1 MMSDSVLEFGF
12 AKEGRQI
19 GVAKLPLGSAGEW
32 IESSVFN
39 WGQPTQVTVDRAP
52 QGRRFMDSG
61 GYIEDIKEGVA
72 EGVKGALTQMG
83 VGGNQ
88 NQPDMPAQQQS
99 GGQQNQIPQN
109 QIRDVPGMP
118 MGANKGQIEAMNQF
132 TSEMAKAF
140 ENGLSHLKLEAPNLK
155 ELKIDRV
162 QLSQLN
168 DQIQG
173 LVSKEQ
179 SLSSAAKENKLQHEE
194 SRRRLD
200 KLANQEHK
208 TSSEIKELD
217 GRTKALMTVVD
228 EKRNFIKDIENSF
241 KKEKEN
247 HEMSL
252 KRKEAI
258 LVRSQDILEKKKKL
272 EEKIRSLVDGNIKLS
287 IDLDPYLSKTLG
299 IVDSEII
306 AHKEAMESLQQKI
319 DATALEIS
327 HLELQVVDNSERQK
341 MVDLE
346 LQHVQ
351 EKKAKVQ
358 SELGLIT
365 KARTE
370 TENKLGSIAESKK
383 ELQAKLQMLME
394 EARDE

>member
-1 MMSDSVLEFGF
+1 M
-12 AKEGRQI
+12 
-19 GVAKLPLGSAGEW
+19 
-32 IESSVFN
+32 
-39 WGQPTQVTVDRAP
+39 
-52 QGRRFMDSG
+52 
-61 GYIEDIKEGVA
+61 
-72 EGVKGALTQMG
+72 
-83 VGGNQ
+83 
-88 NQPDMPAQQQS
+88 
-99 GGQQNQIPQN
+99 
-109 QIRDVPGMP
+109 
-118 MGANKGQIEAMNQF
+118 
-132 TSEMAKAF
+132 
-140 ENGLSHLKLEAPNLK
+140 
-155 ELKIDRV
+155 
-162 QLSQLN
+162 
-168 DQIQG
+168 
-173 LVSKEQ
+173 SKEQ

-383 ELQAKLQMLME
+383 ELQAKLQMLM
-394 EARDE
+394 ARYE